1 MNKFKDKTYLFNTQL
16 PDIVVS
22 KKINIYLHFFLYCSK
37 FERYIVH
44 KLNIMKLEQ
53 DHFEIL
59 RKIQKKPDSSQRT
72 LAKELG
78 FSLGKLN
85 YCLKALQKKGF
96 IKLENF
102 QKQSNKINY
111 LQYVTT
117 AKGISERT
125 KLTINFMKRKMQEY
139 DELKQELKKK

>member
-1 MNKFKDKTYLFNTQL
+1 
-16 PDIVVS
+16 
-22 KKINIYLHFFLYCSK
+22 
-37 FERYIVH
+37 
-44 KLNIMKLEQ
+44 MKPEQ